1 VSEIETERLRL
12 RPLSVGDLDPWHRQ
26 IFSDPKVTRYLPVR
40 RSIPRDEAGERL
52 ASLVESWQT
61 RGFGVWAV
69 LEKDSNQLVGHSGFV
84 TPEAPDRIELIYA
97 LGRGWWGR
105 GFATEAA
112 AACLRYGFEFLHFK
126 EIAALVFPQNEP
138 SIRIMLKLGFVFN
151 DIVPRFDV
159 ELVRYKVDADS
170 FWASSH
176 ARLGAASR

>member
-12 RPLSVGDLDPWHRQ
+12 RPLSVGDLDSWHRG

-40 RSIPRDEAGERL
+40 KPIPRDEAVKRL

-69 LEKDSNQLVGHSGFV
+69 LDKASNRLVGYSGFV

-97 LGRGWWGR
+97 LRRDWWGR
-105 GFATEAA
+105 GVATEAA
-112 AACLRYGFEFLHFK
+112 AACLRHGFEVLQFE
-126 EIAALVFPQNEP
+126 EIMALAFPENEP

-151 DIVPRFDV
+151 DIVPRFEVD
-159 ELVRYKVDADS
+159 LVRYKVDAHS
-170 FWASSH
+170 FWVSSH
-176 ARLGAASR
+176 ARLGAARR